1 MTESIAPGYFE
12 VIDIPMDYS
21 TVEKRVESNYYQD
34 KDQVRLLHEIRFHLI
49 STHHYHLADS
59 TRMYVKCL

>member
-34 KDQVRLLHEIRFHLI
+34 KDQVRVVYSEVAARDKV
-49 STHHYHLADS
+49 SS
-59 TRMYVKCL
+59 N